1 EALCCEGNLCNR
13 EGPVARHIA
22 ADPMSPSGADLSCYA
37 CSTANE
43 PGIPP
48 AINCSHPIKQQCGED
63 PLTTDKQDRCVT
75 ITMSSR
81 DGLGNS
87 LYQEMRHCASEQY
100 CSHGFCVHAN
110 VSGSLTSC
118 NAKCC
123 YGNMCNNDGMTT
135 ASTPTLKS
143 TKQRESDTELVKNY
157 TDLNQNRSCHLCF
170 KDGGHCPC
178 FPRQKRRYGGSENPT
193 WYTREQRPKTLTKD
207 DLFDILF
214 VTSRST
220 KSLKNSSSPQRGLKW
235 SSKSWTGTR
244 LEAGNELYLVQTN
257 PNSLSFLSEMQTMR
271 LLCSTSVPCSSAQ
284 KIRLVPLPPNSTGI
298 PGGSNDP

>member
-1 EALCCEGNLCNR
+1 
-13 EGPVARHIA
+13 
-22 ADPMSPSGADLSCYA
+22 MSPSGADLSCYA

-87 LYQEMRHCASEQY
+87 LYQEMRHCASEYY

-123 YGNMCNNDGMTT
+123 YGNICNNDGMTT

-143 TKQRESDTELVKNY
+143 TKQREVLA
-157 TDLNQNRSCHLCF
+157 
-170 KDGGHCPC
+170 
-178 FPRQKRRYGGSENPT
+178 RQGADFSTVGAITKR
-193 WYTREQRPKTLTKD
+193 K
-207 DLFDILF
+207 
-214 VTSRST
+214 
-220 KSLKNSSSPQRGLKW
+220 
-235 SSKSWTGTR
+235 SSKSARWEMAKTV
-244 LEAGNELYLVQTN
+244 LFPFA
-257 PNSLSFLSEMQTMR
+257 FLSIVFFT
-271 LLCSTSVPCSSAQ
+271 
-284 KIRLVPLPPNSTGI
+284 
-298 PGGSNDP
+298 